1 MYENPVA
8 MRPPGFFVPVVA
20 GGCSCLPAELDLT
33 PGYRVQNYNMEKAGG
48 NLLIGE
54 LARRVGL
61 RLTTVRFYERRGLL
75 PEPDRTAAG
84 YRRYSAADVDRLR
97 FIRRAKDLGFSL
109 QEIAGLL
116 ALNGDPAADCEQ
128 IRKTAAAKIATVDT
142 RIERLRRMRA
152 ALLQLMEQCPGEG
165 TSLNCPILSAL
176 NDDAED

>member
-1 MYENPVA
+1 MQEPGGHQVT
-8 MRPPGFFVPVVA
+8 GFFCPCGR
-20 GGCSCLPAELDLT
+20 GGCCGLPAELDLT
-33 PGYRVQNYNMEKAGG
+33 LRYRVQDYDMEKTDG

-54 LARRVGL
+54 LARRAGL

-97 FIRRAKDLGFSL
+97 FIQRAKDLGFSL

-142 RIERLRRMRA
+142 RIERLRRMRT

-176 NDDAED
+176 NDNAEG